1 MSHVFNKYNL
11 KFKATIFG
19 GTLLK
24 LILFLFSYKCFIP
37 LHFPN
42 ISYLFSRDCLVAS
55 RSKYSQQTASITLS
69 VTSLIKKKK
78 FSESQTICVFKKKLN
93 G

>member
-24 LILFLFSYKCFIP
+24 LILFLFSYKCFISF
-37 LHFPN
+37 HFPK
-42 ISYLFSRDCLVAS
+42 ISYLFSRGCLVAS
-55 RSKYSQQTASITLS
+55 RSKYCQQTASITLS
-69 VTSLIKKKK
+69 VTSLIKKNLVNLKQFVFSKK
-78 FSESQTICVFKKKLN
+78 N
-93 G
+93 